1 MAHFAELDSNNVV
14 LRVIVVDNKDT
25 SDAHGVEK
33 EYIGTAFC
41 ERVLGGTWKQTSYNG
56 NFRGRYA
63 GIGYTYDAQLDEFVA
78 PVVETADVQSLLSA
92 DLSAI
97 TSADLSFLTS
107 QSI

>member
-1 MAHFAELDSNNVV
+1 MAHFAELDVNNIV

-25 SDAHGVEK
+25 ADAHGVEK

-56 NFRGRYA
+56 NMRGRYA
-63 GIGYTYDAQLDEFVA
+63 GIGYTYNAQLDEFIA
-78 PVVETADVQSLLSA
+78 PVSETP
-92 DLSAI
+92 AI